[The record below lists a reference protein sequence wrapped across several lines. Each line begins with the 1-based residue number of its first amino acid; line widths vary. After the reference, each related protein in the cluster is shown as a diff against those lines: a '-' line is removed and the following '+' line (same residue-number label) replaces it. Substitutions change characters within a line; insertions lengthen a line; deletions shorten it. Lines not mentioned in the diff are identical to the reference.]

1 MTLPKWF
8 SYPNDLMTVEDIQE
22 MLEYER
28 AQLEMIESEHEVSE
42 GEERY
47 RLHLDRVNTKLRI
60 AQLEDSL

>member
-28 AQLEMIESEHEVSE
+28 AQLEMIQNEYEVST
-42 GEERY
+42 GEEKY
-47 RLHLDRVNTKLRI
+47 RLHLDKVNTKLRI
-60 AQLEDSL
+60 ANLEDSL